1 MNKHRIS
8 GIWHK
13 IGDVSL
19 VGLIITFMIFAGV
32 SIFALRS
39 NNLRMTELRQA
50 VYIADE
56 NDGDVELALREL
68 RTFVYAHMNTDLRA
82 GSSSSQPP
90 IQLVNRFERA
100 VASEQARVAAQNN
113 ATQVYADA
121 QARCEKSSIPLT
133 ARAQCI
139 QDYVAQN
146 GNGIPQLSLPPK
158 EFYTFDFASPF
169 WSPDIAGWSLV
180 ATVFVGLLIIAR
192 LLAGLVVKLYVRH

>member
-13 IGDVSL
+13 VGDISL
-19 VGLIITFMIFAGV
+19 VGLIIAFMIFAGI
-32 SIFALRS
+32 SIFALRA
-39 NNLRMTELRQA
+39 NNMRMTELRQA
-50 VYIADE
+50 VYTADE
-56 NDGDVELALREL
+56 NDGDVELALRDL
-68 RTFVYAHMNTDLRA
+68 RTFVYGHMNTDLRA
-82 GSSSSQPP
+82 GSTSSQPP

-100 VASEQARVAAQNN
+100 VAAEQARVAAQNN

-139 QDYVAQN
+139 QDYVAAN
-146 GNGIPQLSLPPK
+146 GKGIPQLSLPPK

-169 WSPDIAGWSLV
+169 WSPDIAGWALV
-180 ATVFVGLLIIAR
+180 ATVLVGLLLLAR
-192 LLAGLVVKLYVRH
+192 LLAGFAVKLYIRD

>member
-1 MNKHRIS
+1 MDKHRLL

-13 IGDVSL
+13 IGDISL
-19 VGLIITFMIFAGV
+19 VGLIVAFMLFAGL

-39 NNLRMTELRQA
+39 NNLKMTELRQA
-50 VYIADE
+50 VYEADE
-56 NDGDVELALREL
+56 QDGDVELALREL
-68 RTFVYAHMNTDLRA
+68 RAFVYAHMNTDLRA

-100 VASEQARVAAQNN
+100 VSAEQARVAAQNN

-146 GNGIPQLSLPPK
+146 GRGIPQLVLPPK

-169 WSPDIAGWSLV
+169 WSPDLAGLSLV
-180 ATVFVGLLIIAR
+180 AAVVIGLL
-192 LLAGLVVKLYVRH
+192 LLARILAGPIVNTYLKR